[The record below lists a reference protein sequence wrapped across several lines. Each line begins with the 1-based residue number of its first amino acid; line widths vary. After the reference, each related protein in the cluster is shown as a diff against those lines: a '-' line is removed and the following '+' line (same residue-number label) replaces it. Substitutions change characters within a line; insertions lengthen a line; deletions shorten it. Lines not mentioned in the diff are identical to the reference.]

1 MTRMV
6 HCVKLNHELEG
17 LERPPYPGEIGQ
29 RIYDEISKQAWQQWL
44 EHQTLIINE
53 KHLSMVDPQAR
64 KLLAEEMQK
73 FLFEGGT
80 DKPEGYVAPES

>member
-6 HCVKLNHELEG
+6 HCVKLNQELEG

>member
-6 HCVKLNHELEG
+6 HCAKLNEELEG
-17 LERPPYPGEIGQ
+17 LDRPPYPGEIGQ
-29 RIYDEISKQAWQQWL
+29 RIYNEISKQAWQQWL

-53 KHLSMVDPQAR
+53 KHLSMVDPEAR
-64 KLLAEEMQK
+64 KLLAEEMHK

-80 DKPEGYVAPES
+80 EKPEGYVAPES